1 MNPSMM
7 FPRAK
12 NRRIEKGHW
21 LPSSSIPALVAL
33 LLCSIYGTL
42 SPIVMMNVWQSQRAI
57 HSDIDLPRSPHDG
70 KSNHPKHSTTFVNNT
85 VEHFF
90 PGNSGLFS
98 RPVVVQSIRE
108 HRTGLSMSET
118 TPTNEYDDV
127 LQTER
132 LHVLEVLM
140 NSFSGPSNPMH
151 SDVVELSHCR
161 LDQIDYSNF
170 SRWAAVILQHA
181 RPNIENTIRKHTVEA
196 ATKGLAT
203 NTTVDS
209 VYLEFCLGL
218 LEVFATHGK
227 GKQGDA
233 ICDFDKYPLTPKK
246 FNLLTDEST
255 LKSVA
260 VSPQGLPRLVFVI
273 IAFQDATHLETLIG
287 ACNMPQHLIV
297 VHLERSSPTSF
308 NQHVLEIA
316 NKYTNVVVVQFGSI
330 IYGTDSVSTVNYQIM
345 HWLTEEQGLVYD
357 YYLTLGN
364 AIYPLY
370 GATELTNHFQSTER
384 DIWLGDLRDHIN
396 AGGRHWEY
404 LQRKRLVFTSGDT
417 KFSMRTRKWKQN
429 GFDAPIPEYIQT
441 NMHNKTNSGNQA
453 VFSYKVIKKLVHSPE
468 VKELFAIAKYGCCCC
483 LEERTWIAAA
493 NIIGYGKEAVEAAS
507 MFQVWGGRPKC
518 GDGSMKNALLI
529 PNATICYQSEDVTS
543 GNLFERQRKSVNDTS
558 IENAYFRGDKLL
570 EELRL
575 AKKRGFLFARKFKS
589 TDPDSL
595 ELIEMIKTSIHNQ

>member
-1 MNPSMM
+1 MGLPKE
-7 FPRAK
+7 K
-12 NRRIEKGHW
+12 NRRIEKAHW
-21 LPSSSIPALVAL
+21 LPSSSIAALVAL

-42 SPIVMMNVWQSQRAI
+42 SPIVMMNVWQSQQAI
-57 HSDIDLPRSPHDG
+57 HSDIDLPRSPHAG
-70 KSNHPKHSTTFVNNT
+70 NSKNHRNSKAFVNST
-85 VEHFF
+85 VEHSFR
-90 PGNSGLFS
+90 GNNELFS
-98 RPVVVQSIRE
+98 RHVVVQSIRE
-108 HRTGLSMSET
+108 HQAGLSMNATASADKDE
-118 TPTNEYDDV
+118 NV

-140 NSFSGPSNPMH
+140 NYFSEPSHPVH
-151 SDVVELSHCR
+151 SDIVELGHCR

-181 RPNIENTIRKHTVEA
+181 RPNFENTIHKYTAEA
-196 ATKGLAT
+196 AANGLST

-227 GKQGDA
+227 GKDNEA
-233 ICDFDKYPLTPKK
+233 ICDFEKYPWTPKE
-246 FNLLTDEST
+246 FNLLTDMST
-255 LKSVA
+255 LNRVA

-273 IAFQDATHLETLIG
+273 IAFQDATHLETLIE

-297 VHLERSSPTSF
+297 VHLERSSPASF
-308 NQHVLEIA
+308 NQHVLEVA
-316 NKYTNVVVVQFGSI
+316 NKYRNVVVVQFGSI

-364 AIYPLY
+364 AVYPLY
-370 GATELTNHFQSTER
+370 GAKELANHFQSTER

-404 LQRKRLVFTSGDT
+404 LQRKRLVFTSGGT

-429 GFDAPIPEYIQT
+429 GFDAPIPDYIQT

-453 VFSYKVIKKLVHSPE
+453 VFSYKVIKKLVNSPE

-543 GNLFERQRKSVNDTS
+543 GNLFERQRKSINDTS
-558 IENAYFRGDKLL
+558 IENAFFRGDKLL

-595 ELIEMIKTSIHNQ
+595 VLIEMIKSSIHNQ